1 MRSHWT
7 TFLTFVFLA
16 GPAAAAPLDMQAV
29 NDAQWGQSRA
39 AKNQAS
45 PTLIKAQIL
54 LDRAR
59 FSPGEIDGKL
69 GDNFRKALTAF
80 AVNQGLNSTDE
91 LTEEVWRELT
101 ATSSDPVLTEY
112 TISDEDVRGPF
123 AKSIPAGL
131 EKMKELPFLGYTSAR
146 EKIAEKFHMS
156 QGLLQALNR
165 GKKFQ
170 TAGEKIAV
178 ANIAAGDLPEKANR
192 IEVDKSAQ
200 VLKVLGRDEKLLAV
214 YPATVGSVEKPAP
227 SGRLTIT
234 GVSKNPTYRYDPKY
248 AFKEVHSTKPFTI
261 KPGPNNP
268 VGVVWIGLSGEG
280 YGIHGTPDPSKI
292 GKTESHGC
300 VRLTNWDALR
310 LASAVAKGI
319 PVDFSDNEQA
329 AREETSGMARRR
341 KHR

>member
-7 TFLTFVFLA
+7 TFLILVFLA
-16 GPAAAAPLDMQAV
+16 GSAAAAPLDIQAV
-29 NDAQWGQSRA
+29 NDAQWSPSRA
-39 AKNQAS
+39 AKSQAGAI
-45 PTLIKAQIL
+45 LIKAQVL
-54 LDRAR
+54 LDRAH

-80 AVNQGLNSTDE
+80 AAHRGLNSRGA

-123 AKSIPAGL
+123 VQSIPVSL
-131 EKMKELPFLGYTSAR
+131 ERMKELPFLGYTSAR

-156 QGLLQALNR
+156 QGLLQALNG
-165 GKKFQ
+165 GKRFEA
-170 TAGEKIAV
+170 AGDKIVV
-178 ANIAAGDLPEKANR
+178 ADVAAGDLSEKANR

-200 VLKVLGRDEKLLAV
+200 VLKVFGRDEKLLAI

-227 SGRLTIT
+227 SGRLQIT
-234 GVSKNPTYRYDPKY
+234 GVSKNPTYRYNPKY
-248 AFKEVHSTKPFTI
+248 AFKDVHATKPFTI
-261 KPGPNNP
+261 KPGPNSP
-268 VGVVWIGLSGEG
+268 VGAVWIGLSSEG
-280 YGIHGTPDPSKI
+280 YGIHGTPDPSKV

-319 PVDFSDNEQA
+319 PVDFSGGEQA
-329 AREETSGMARRR
+329 AREATAGMARRR